1 VFEQIPFSGNAIDR
15 LEQRRDDPEW
25 LAARLLDPASRFLP
39 FHELKALVA
48 LQPAATLG
56 WVARDA
62 LATALAAGATTVL
75 LGAEGGRCRF
85 AVDLVDPADAAALGD
100 DSRKFIDTRSI
111 APSLPADASGLL
123 AQARSLL
130 AWHAQHR
137 FCANCGAPT
146 TSQGGGRQRGCTSCG
161 TLHYPRHDPVVIMLI
176 THSGRTLLGRQH
188 RFVSDFWSCLA
199 GFVEPG
205 ETLEGAVRR
214 ESFEEAGVRIGAVRY
229 LGSQPWPFPA
239 SLMLGCQAE
248 ALDDAIAIDRNEL
261 AEARWF
267 DRADCARMLA
277 ACQQQSGLRLP
288 GPVAIAHH
296 LVRYWLDA
304 SG

>member
-1 VFEQIPFSGNAIDR
+1 MFERIPFAGNAIDR
-15 LEQRRDDPEW
+15 LEQRRADPEW
-25 LAARLLDPASRFLP
+25 LAARLADPASRFLP
-39 FHELKALVA
+39 FHELKPLIA
-48 LQPAATLG
+48 LQPATALG
-56 WVARDA
+56 WVARESVAAFLDA
-62 LATALAAGATTVL
+62 GTEPLL
-75 LGAEGGRCRF
+75 LGAQRGRCCF
-85 AVDLVDPADAAALGD
+85 AVEVGDGFSTPALADGTH
-100 DSRKFIDTRSI
+100 KFIDTRSI
-111 APSLPADASGLL
+111 APNLPADASGLL

-137 FCANCGAPT
+137 FCPGCGA
-146 TSQGGGRQRGCTSCG
+146 CG
-161 TLHYPRHDPVVIMLI
+161 SLHYPRHDPVVIMLI
-176 THSGRTLLGRQH
+176 THAGRTLLGRQH

-214 ESFEEAGVRIGAVRY
+214 ESFEEAGVSIGAVRY

-239 SLMLGCQAE
+239 SLMLGCHAE
-248 ALDDAIAIDRNEL
+248 ALDDALEIDTGEL

-267 DRADCARMLA
+267 DRAECARMLA

-296 LVRYWLDA
+296 LVRHWLD
-304 SG
+304 GDG